1 MATSVAFNSFPTKPH
16 SSVTWSGSNF
26 RFQPRCRTQ
35 SPDSPGNLVPQPF
48 RGNEGDFIDN
58 SLVGVKVKCQPRVEL
73 LDDDSRSSL
82 HRFGSDTTL
91 EFKIRATK

>member
-1 MATSVAFNSFPTKPH
+1 MLH
-16 SSVTWSGSNF
+16 L
-26 RFQPRCRTQ
+26 RCRTR
-35 SPDSPGNLVPQPF
+35 SLDSPSNLVPQPL

-58 SLVGVKVKCQPRVEL
+58 SLVGVKVGCQPMVEL

-91 EFKIRATK
+91 EFKRRATK